1 MNYLILG
8 SGRMAR
14 GLVHFLRRRD
24 PDASI
29 RVVDVV
35 SSRARAL
42 ARWAGGPV
50 TAGRLDLADRA
61 AVRRAL
67 ARADVAVSAAH
78 YRFNPMLTAEAAL
91 TRTHLVDLGGNNDV
105 VAKQLKL
112 ASRVARAGVTVVP
125 DTGLA
130 PGMTNLLALWAI
142 QGMDRVA
149 SVRIRV
155 GGVPLK
161 PVPPFDYQLVFAT
174 EGLINEYVEDALVLR
189 AGKVRSVPSLTDV
202 ETLRFPP
209 PFGRMEAFNTSG
221 GASTLI
227 RTLKGRVKDLDYKTI
242 RYPGHCEKMHALK
255 HLGLMDDRAV
265 RLGGQAVRP
274 RALTGLLLE
283 RGLPSQ
289 GPDAVLVRVSAEG
302 VRGGRR
308 RKVRINLVDTMDR
321 RTGLTAM
328 MRCTAFPSACI
339 AWMLG
344 RGLIDAPGVHEQES
358 VVPVGRFVREMRGA
372 GLRIRR
378 A

>member
-1 MNYLILG
+1 MTYLVLG
-8 SGRMAR
+8 AGRMAR
-14 GLVHFLRRRD
+14 GLVHFLCRRD
-24 PDASI
+24 PEATI

-35 SSRARAL
+35 TSRARAL
-42 ARWAGGPV
+42 ARRAGGSV
-50 TAGRLDLADRA
+50 SAGRLDLGDRG

-67 ARADVAVSAAH
+67 ARVDVALSAAH
-78 YRFNPMLTAEAAL
+78 YRFNPMLTAEAAR

-105 VAKQLKL
+105 VARQLSL
-112 ASRVARAGVTVVP
+112 GPRVAAAGVTVVP

-130 PGMTNLLALWAI
+130 PGLTNLLAVWAI
-142 QGMDRVA
+142 QDMERVE

-155 GGVPLK
+155 GGVPLE

-202 ETLRFPP
+202 ESLRFPA
-209 PFGRMEAFNTSG
+209 PFGAMEAFNTSG

-227 RTLKGRVKDLDYKTI
+227 RTLGGRVRNLDYKTI
-242 RYPGHCEKMHALK
+242 RYPGHCERMHALK
-255 HLGLMDDRAV
+255 HLGFMDGRAV
-265 RLGGQAVRP
+265 RVEGRPVRP

-283 RGLPSQ
+283 RGLPSE
-289 GPDAVLVRVSAEG
+289 GPDAVLVRVTAE
-302 VRGGRR
+302 GRR
-308 RKVRINLVDTMDR
+308 RGRRKRVRINLVDSLDR
-321 RTGLTAM
+321 GTGLTAM

-344 RGLIDAPGVHEQES
+344 RGIIDAPGVHEQES
-358 VVPVGRFVREMRGA
+358 VVPVRRFVREMREA

>member
-24 PDASI
+24 PSASI

-35 SSRARAL
+35 ASRARAL
-42 ARWAGGPV
+42 ARSGGSRV
-50 TAGRLDLADRA
+50 TAGRLDLSDRA

-67 ARADVAVSAAH
+67 SRADVAISAAH
-78 YRFNPMLTAEAAL
+78 YRFNVMLTAEAAR
-91 TRTHLVDLGGNNDV
+91 THTHLVDLGGNNDV
-105 VAKQLKL
+105 VAGQLEL
-112 ASRVARAGVTVVP
+112 DGRVAAAGVTVVP

-142 QGMDRVA
+142 RGMERVDE
-149 SVRIRV
+149 VRIRV
-155 GGVPLK
+155 GGVPLE
-161 PVPPFDYQLVFAT
+161 PVPPLDYQLVFAT
-174 EGLINEYVEDALVLR
+174 EGLINEYVEDALVIR
-189 AGKVRSVPSLTDV
+189 SGRVRTVPSLTDV
-202 ETLRFPP
+202 ESLRFPA

-227 RTLKGRVKDLDYKTI
+227 RTLKGRLRNLDYKTI
-242 RYPGHCEKMHALK
+242 RYPGHCARMHVLK
-255 HLGLMDDRAV
+255 HLGLMDGRAV
-265 RLGGQAVRP
+265 RVGGADVSP

-283 RGLPSQ
+283 RALPSS
-289 GPDAVLVRVSAEG
+289 GPDAVLVRVTASG
-302 VRGGRR
+302 VRRGRR
-308 RKVRINLVDTMDR
+308 RRVRVGLVDTLDR

-344 RGLIDAPGVHEQES
+344 RRLIDSPGVHEQES
-358 VVPVGRFVREMRGA
+358 VVPVGRFVREMREA
-372 GLRIRR
+372 GLAIRR
-378 A
+378 S